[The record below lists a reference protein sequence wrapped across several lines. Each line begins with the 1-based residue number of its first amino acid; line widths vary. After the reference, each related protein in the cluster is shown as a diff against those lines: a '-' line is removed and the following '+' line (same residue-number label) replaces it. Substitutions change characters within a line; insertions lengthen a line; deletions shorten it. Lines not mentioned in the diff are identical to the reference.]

1 MACACAGEFA
11 DNRAQLRGP
20 KDQGWDV
27 SWLVDAARKR
37 DGNLNK
43 GTVVELLA
51 VAIHEQH
58 ALAAEVKSLRG
69 EIAALRAGKI
79 A

>member
-1 MACACAGEFA
+1 M
-11 DNRAQLRGP
+11 
-20 KDQGWDV
+20 
-27 SWLVDAARKR
+27 DAARKR

-43 GTVVELLA
+43 GTVVELLV
-51 VAIHEQH
+51 VAIHELC